1 MEENIMEEKEF
12 KEMFFNRAEVE
23 NAEQVVC
30 DNCFEHMVF
39 MLKDSQGREFSLGL
53 SNVLECLSFAIS
65 EGNLPKLPVSWLS
78 DVDHNYGTGYS
89 ENEDLFYSDNRI
101 IEET

>member
-1 MEENIMEEKEF
+1 MKEEGLKEV
-12 KEMFFNRAEVE
+12 FFNKAEVE
-23 NAEQVVC
+23 NAEQIVC
-30 DNCFEHMVF
+30 DNCFEEIVF
-39 MLKDSQGREFSLGL
+39 MLRDSHGQEFSLGL
-53 SNVLECLSFAIS
+53 TTVLECIAFAIS
-65 EGNLPKLPVSWLS
+65 EGNLPKLPASWLS

>member
-1 MEENIMEEKEF
+1 MDEKIL
-12 KEMFFNRAEVE
+12 KVMFFNRAEIE
-23 NAEQVVC
+23 NAEQTVC

-39 MLKDSQGREFSLGL
+39 LLKDTQGREFSLGI
-53 SNVLECLSFAIS
+53 STVLECLAFAIS
-65 EGNLPKLPVSWLS
+65 KGNLPKLPISWLS

-89 ENEDLFYSDNRI
+89 ENEDIFYSDNRI